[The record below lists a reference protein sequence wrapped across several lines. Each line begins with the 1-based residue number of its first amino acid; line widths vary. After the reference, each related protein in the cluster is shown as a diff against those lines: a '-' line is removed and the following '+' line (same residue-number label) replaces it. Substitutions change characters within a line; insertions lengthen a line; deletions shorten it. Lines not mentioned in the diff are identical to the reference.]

1 MIPFQ
6 LVLLNVSSVPLSFQD
21 GEQSPDSLTIFLE
34 APSTNIMTL
43 PKPPLPSAMIK
54 DVDLTA
60 DLYLSV
66 TAPIASPVVNFL
78 AGDWDTESLNAVDVG
93 S

>member
-54 DVDLTA
+54 DVDLAA

-66 TAPIASPVVNFL
+66 TAPIASSVVNFL
-78 AGDWDTESLNAVDVG
+78 TGDWDTECYLVLT
-93 S
+93 